1 MGLISAFSYFA
12 CSKALNHRE
21 RQLIYDEIDTELKVV
36 EKEISI
42 AENDNDMKR
51 YRFLLNYQKK
61 LQRERQRIRY
71 NLKVNGRPIPSAEPI
86 NKED

>member
-1 MGLISAFSYFA
+1 MI
-12 CSKALNHRE
+12 CSN
-21 RQLIYDEIDTELKVV
+21 D
-36 EKEISI
+36 ISI

-71 NLKVNGRPIPSAEPI
+71 NMKVQGRPIPSANPVH
-86 NKED
+86 KEDE